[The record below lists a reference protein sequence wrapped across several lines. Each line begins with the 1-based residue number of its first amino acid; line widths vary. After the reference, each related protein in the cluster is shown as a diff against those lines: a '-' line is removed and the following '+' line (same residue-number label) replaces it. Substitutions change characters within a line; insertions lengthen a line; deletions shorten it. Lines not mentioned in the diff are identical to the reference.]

1 MKDERKLSILIVD
14 DDSNSLALVR
24 ELLRFILRESGPQ
37 EVELLTATSGE
48 EGYEIAN
55 RHEIDLLITD
65 YYLPGVNGL
74 GLIRSLRAG
83 QTRMILMSSNHDL
96 LNLLSSRGEIDAV
109 LKKPVDRTEFKE
121 LIRKSISNGYRA
133 RGNSTPWLNAAS
145 QW

>member
-1 MKDERKLSILIVD
+1 MKDERKISILIVD

-24 ELLRFILRESGPQ
+24 ELLRFILRESGRQ

-121 LIRKSISNGYRA
+121 LIRKSISNGYGA
-133 RGNSTPWLNAAS
+133 RGNTPWLNAAS